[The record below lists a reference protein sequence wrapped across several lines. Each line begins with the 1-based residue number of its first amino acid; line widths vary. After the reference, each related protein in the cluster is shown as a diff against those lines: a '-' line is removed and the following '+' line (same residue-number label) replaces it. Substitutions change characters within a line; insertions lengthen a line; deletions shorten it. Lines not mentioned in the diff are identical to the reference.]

1 VSAFPVFLRAL
12 SDWWRDW
19 VNMAVLNLAWMLC
32 WLTVV
37 LGPPAT
43 FVAFRVANDFAHGR
57 TLYPRELVGM
67 LRRYFVRSWL
77 WFLLQ
82 LVVAVGV
89 LVNLRFYGSL
99 GNRLGAALQGATL
112 VFAAAWLLIHIYVL
126 PYLMEQEEP
135 GLGRALRNAMLTA
148 LASPLYTLVLGVIGA
163 VLVAACVRLP
173 FLLLFGVPMLIAVT
187 GSHAVLDRLRAY
199 GKLEPRS
206 E

>member
-1 VSAFPVFLRAL
+1 MSAAEVFLRAL
-12 SDWWRDW
+12 GDWWRDW

-43 FVAFRVANDFAHGR
+43 FAAYRVANDFAHGR
-57 TLYPRELVGM
+57 TLYPRELPGM
-67 LRRYFVRSWL
+67 LRRYFAASWL

-82 LVVAVGV
+82 LAVAAGV
-89 LVNLRFYGSL
+89 LLNLRFYGGLDSAL
-99 GNRLGAALQGATL
+99 GRVLEGATL
-112 VFAAAWLLIHIYVL
+112 VLAAAWLLVQIYVL

-135 GLGRALRNAMLTA
+135 TLGRALRNSALTA
-148 LASPLYTLVLGVIGA
+148 LASPLYTLLLGIISA
-163 VLVAACVRLP
+163 VLLAVCVRLP

-187 GSHAVLDRLRAY
+187 GSHAVLDRLRKY
-199 GKLEPRS
+199 GKLEPGH